1 MTKGVFITGTGTDV
15 GKTYAAG
22 LLLKKLRESGRNAGY
37 YKAAKPSAMRVERRF
52 SLSIYRG

>member
-1 MTKGVFITGTGTDV
+1 MTKGIFITGTGTDV

-37 YKAAKPSAMRVERRF
+37 YKAAASGNERLEEQRDRK
-52 SLSIYRG
+52 SVV